1 MNMNR
6 KNIKYIITS
15 LVIISCL
22 STIPKTTMADTIS
35 YSNNNLDSSTSYA
48 HNDDIAKSQDDK
60 KDKHKGFNVF
70 SKENSKYLSSDQKK
84 QLLELKNCKDKG
96 EELSKEQHIILH
108 SIIDCIIKGKLGN
121 EQYED
126 FKCLME
132 KSRSSE
138 KLTEEEEKQLKGYKD
153 IIDGSKLSTKEILNQ
168 FLR

>member
-1 MNMNR
+1 MNR

-22 STIPKTTMADTIS
+22 STISKTTMANTIS
-35 YSNNNLDSSTSYA
+35 YSVNNLESATYYA
-48 HNDDIAKSQDDK
+48 HNDNTEKSQDDK

-84 QLLELKNCKDKG
+84 ELLELKNCKDKG
-96 EELSKEQHIILH
+96 EELSKEQHIVLH

-121 EQYED
+121 EKYED

-132 KSRSSE
+132 KSRSDG
-138 KLTEEEEKQLKGYKD
+138 KLTEEEDKILKEYKD